1 MVLMTSLTLSQF
13 TCENKDTYK
22 QRTTLTQHLWCSVSV
37 NSYNKAERQL
47 LFGKLMTI
55 STIHFNFSVV
65 LFFIQCDQ
73 LQLGKGMDIFSSSS
87 QTEKEIQSK
96 I

>member
-1 MVLMTSLTLSQF
+1 
-13 TCENKDTYK
+13 
-22 QRTTLTQHLWCSVSV
+22 
-37 NSYNKAERQL
+37 
-47 LFGKLMTI
+47 MTI

-73 LQLGKGMDIFSSSS
+73 LQLGKGMDIFSNSSE
-87 QTEKEIQSK
+87 TDKEIQSE